1 MTITWKNIINTIGII
16 FIFIMSYISI
26 KEVFTVQSR
35 EEAGALYVCGVIFIA
50 FWTFVVL
57 VPIVSVFVNYFT
69 GAYDHILD
77 EPAFRIKLRSD
88 SKEDFKQDLLK
99 MLKEARRLNDKEEI
113 TRIENSLELINRK

>member
-1 MTITWKNIINTIGII
+1 
-16 FIFIMSYISI
+16 MSYISI

-35 EEAGALYVCGVIFIA
+35 EEAGALYVCGVIFSV
-50 FWTFVVL
+50 FWMLAVL
-57 VPIVSVFVNYFT
+57 VAIVSVLVKYFT
-69 GAYDHILD
+69 GEFDHILNKS
-77 EPAFRIKLRSD
+77 AFRIKTRSD